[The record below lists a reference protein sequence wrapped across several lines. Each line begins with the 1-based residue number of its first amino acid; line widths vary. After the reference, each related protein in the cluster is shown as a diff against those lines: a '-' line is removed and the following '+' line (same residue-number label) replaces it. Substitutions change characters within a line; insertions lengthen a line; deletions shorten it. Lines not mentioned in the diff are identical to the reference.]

1 MMVECFARRIMAP
14 FQGVLQVIR
23 VGAGEA
29 ESTDGVHWVLY
40 AAHPNILA
48 HSGLSEVRFGTWS
61 VDTGLRRAMVRGTAA
76 GHLIERIGEA
86 LIGALEA
93 FAGQVPF
100 VLHDRHECW
109 LLDAKTREP
118 LVLLDSL
125 LPDDPIPLA
134 EVPRWLPGQAA
145 RDEFAD
151 LAELEQMIQ
160 RRAGRRP
167 AAVWFERDPEA
178 VAQGSQRRREAEALF
193 PRFLLTTQW
202 PEVRQRRIAEA
213 FIAWW
218 APALLQLHHL
228 SDPERLRLEQ
238 AAVQRAG
245 ALARL
250 FRLYPKTVNEHLIRV
265 ARVQARLQ
273 ASQCSKAHYQEPF
286 LWSE

>member
-1 MMVECFARRIMAP
+1 MMVECFARRIMVP

-29 ESTDGVHWVLY
+29 ESTDGVHWILY
-40 AAHPNILA
+40 AAHPDILA

-76 GHLIERIGEA
+76 GHLIERIGEP

-93 FAGQVPF
+93 FAGQVSF
-100 VLHDRHECW
+100 ALHDSLECW
-109 LLDAKTREP
+109 LLDAQTRKP

-125 LPDDPIPLA
+125 LPDEAIPLA
-134 EVPRWLPGQAA
+134 EVARWLPGQAA

-151 LAELEQMIQ
+151 LAELEQMIL

-167 AAVWFERDPEA
+167 AAAWFERDPEA
-178 VAQGSQRRREAEALF
+178 VAQRSQRSWEVEASF
-193 PRFLLTTQW
+193 PRLLLTTQW
-202 PEVRQRRIAEA
+202 PEARQRRIAEA

-250 FRLYPKTVNEHLIRV
+250 FRLYPKILNERLIRA
-265 ARVQARLQ
+265 ARVQARMQ
-273 ASQCSKAHYQEPF
+273 ASQCNKARCQEPF
-286 LWSE
+286 FWSE